1 MKFAACL
8 ILGINLDQQTRKL
21 SGALLVMA
29 KIKVVW
35 YSFTGSGTAL
45 TFTQQRIQQAQV
57 AFPSLSLAYLLGKH
71 KMHMSCSK

>member
-1 MKFAACL
+1 M
-8 ILGINLDQQTRKL
+8 LGIHLGQQTRKL
-21 SGALLVMA
+21 SGTLLAMA

-45 TFTQQRIQQAQV
+45 TFTEQRNRQAQV

-71 KMHMSCSK
+71 KMRRSCSK